1 MSDYREKKNARLLM
15 AIHGLQAEP
24 NQQWE
29 DRLVDALNHHTEF
42 YVPMRTVGEGQE
54 RKPAFAVVE
63 DKDHNHFY
71 VLFTSKEKAKHWT
84 KGLETHAILSFHQ
97 VASMALG
104 DPRISGF
111 VINMNTENFIMWR
124 QFIVNCFHKNQAN
137 LMGQDPVQVS
147 EEIVFT
153 DPVGNTKDLEEALTE
168 YMRDDLNI
176 TSAYM
181 LGARQNNKNFNV
193 CIVSHVGSIQPSF
206 SNISLLGKD
215 FGGDTPMAVMSYQNK
230 KAEEAVKDR
239 MPFYRRP
246 FVL

>member
-1 MSDYREKKNARLLM
+1 M
-15 AIHGLQAEP
+15 
-24 NQQWE
+24 
-29 DRLVDALNHHTEF
+29 
-42 YVPMRTVGEGQE
+42 
-54 RKPAFAVVE
+54 
-63 DKDHNHFY
+63 
-71 VLFTSKEKAKHWT
+71 
-84 KGLETHAILSFHQ
+84 
-97 VASMALG
+97 
-104 DPRISGF
+104 
-111 VINMNTENFIMWR
+111 
-124 QFIVNCFHKNQAN
+124 
-137 LMGQDPVQVS
+137 
-147 EEIVFT
+147 
-153 DPVGNTKDLEEALTE
+153 EEALTE

-181 LGARQNNKNFNV
+181 LGARQNNMNFNV